1 MNFPI
6 DRIQIN
12 STLLV
17 GSFLAVLLLSSQSA
31 ASMVTYVLCL
41 VMLARIWQWN
51 DVFRCPMVWPIAA
64 LLLYLPL
71 SAFWSTPFDWRDLG
85 SQLIRALLTFTFV
98 VAFAE
103 CQLRGKV
110 QAGLGQVLGAV
121 GALVAV
127 LTLVLFMVEAP
138 EDGRLNGLG
147 QLDTPVV
154 AALVFGATFVFVV
167 HGLFL
172 TEHRGWRVLGLV
184 CLIPLGVAVAWS
196 DSRNAWVSVSFGA
209 LVMVLAHV
217 SPSRRQFAIW
227 VMLLACVGLSVIY
240 WVANTEELVGSLLP
254 RGDSFRPLIW
264 QATLDRVQETPWLGL
279 GILTEDDVVTTK
291 HTFAHPHNLYLSV
304 LFQGGIVGLGLFVWL
319 LLRTLRETWLNF
331 NHPDAKLALG
341 TLALA
346 LPSYLLD
353 GHELLDKVSDTWF
366 LIRMPVALTLG
377 LRWHAG
383 ARNAR
388 IA

>member
-1 MNFPI
+1 
-6 DRIQIN
+6 
-12 STLLV
+12 
-17 GSFLAVLLLSSQSA
+17 
-31 ASMVTYVLCL
+31 MVTYVLCL
-41 VMLARIWQWN
+41 VMLATIAHWN

-71 SAFWSTPFDWRDLG
+71 TSFWSTPFEWRDLG
-85 SQLIRALLTFTFV
+85 SQVVRALLTFTFV

-127 LTLVLFMVEAP
+127 LTLTLFLIESP

-147 QLDTPVV
+147 QLDTSVV

-172 TEHRGWRVLGLV
+172 TEHRGWRVLGLL
-184 CLIPLGVAVAWS
+184 CLVPLGVAVAWS

-209 LVMVLAHV
+209 MVIVLAHV
-217 SPSRRQFAIW
+217 SASRRQFAAW
-227 VMLLACVGLSVIY
+227 AMLFGGLGLLVLY
-240 WVANTEELVGSLLP
+240 WVATTNELGDSLLP
-254 RGDSFRPLIW
+254 RGDSYRPLIW
-264 QATLDRVQETPWLGL
+264 QATLARVQESPWFGL
-279 GILTEDDVVTTK
+279 GILTEDAVVGAS

-304 LFQGGIVGLGLFVWL
+304 LFQGGAFGLALFVWL
-319 LLRTLRETWLNF
+319 LLRTLREIWLNF
-331 NHPDAKLALG
+331 GHPDAKLAIG

-346 LPSYLLD
+346 LPSYMLD

-366 LIRMPVALTLG
+366 LVWMPVALALG

-383 ARNAR
+383 SRNAR
-388 IA
+388 GV